1 MVTPGLSSSIN
12 IYGFDNYNTYGVLL
26 INKDRDSTHFG
37 EVAIKIKDPRGLY
50 CIYLTASDLNVTS
63 GVTLGGLQ
71 FVGNNSRPVGNY
83 TEFKYVVDGSGFYQI
98 PLNYS
103 QVAYCVTKDDFSYNP
118 LPIELGLGNGEGW
131 LTVRVGLGVAAFLL
145 AALLM

>member
-1 MVTPGLSSSIN
+1 VVTPGLSSSIN

-26 INKDRDSTHFG
+26 INKDRNSNHSG

-50 CIYLTASDLNVTS
+50 CIYLSASDLNATTNI
-63 GVTLGGLQ
+63 TLGGLE
-71 FVGNNSRPVGNY
+71 FVGNRSRALGDY
-83 TEFKYVVDGSGFYQI
+83 TEFKYVVDGTGYYQI

-118 LPIELGLGNGEGW
+118 LPIDLSAARNGEGW
-131 LTVRVGLGVAAFLL
+131 LMGAGVAAVLL
-145 AALLM
+145 AVLLM